1 MTTSA
6 ATSGLPAEWAID
18 DQVIRLREWATDTA
32 HPLSEGAGPPLTIGT
47 AKTCSIRVRGSS
59 PRVAREHAHL
69 ERSRGRWHIVDLGS
83 RHGLFI
89 DGVRRERAEL
99 RPGIEISLGESV
111 TLLAE
116 SPRLIALREA
126 LVRLLGLGAS
136 SRGMVDLTLRK
147 LRAHST
153 QRPILILGGE
163 RNERDL
169 VSIAQELHRLTLTDQ
184 RPFVV
189 CHRRGSST
197 TNPKK
202 HSIWATANG
211 LSALAKAD
219 GGTLCLLNGE
229 LPRDLIG
236 ILVSM
241 LHRERRAQ
249 IVLCARDVEDV
260 EFQAPSLVIPPLGAR
275 KTELDRLI
283 TEYARE
289 AARHLSCTEPIQLSP
304 AERAW
309 IRAAAGDSVSG
320 LQRAT
325 FRLVAVRASG
335 SVSAA
340 AERLDMSHV
349 ALFRWLNRRGFSKL
363 EQDRPA
369 RPRPRPRT

>member
-6 ATSGLPAEWAID
+6 ATSGLPAVWAID
-18 DQVIRLREWATDTA
+18 DQVIRLREWATNTT
-32 HPLSEGAGPPLTIGT
+32 HPLSEGARHPLTIGT
-47 AKTCSIRVRGSS
+47 AKTCSIRVRGPSQ
-59 PRVAREHAHL
+59 RVAREHAHL

-89 DGVRRERAEL
+89 DGVRCERAEL
-99 RPGIEISLGESV
+99 RPGLEISLGEAV

-116 SPRLIALREA
+116 SPQLIALREA

-136 SRGMVDLTLRK
+136 SRGTVDLALRK

-153 QRPILILGGE
+153 LRPILVLCGG

-169 VSIAQELHRLTLTDQ
+169 VLIAQELHRLTLTDQ

-202 HSIWATANG
+202 HSIRAVADG
-211 LSALAKAD
+211 LTALAKAD

-229 LPRDLIG
+229 LPRDLIAL
-236 ILVSM
+236 LVSM
-241 LHRERRAQ
+241 LHRERQVQ
-249 IVLCARDVEDV
+249 IVVCARNVEDV
-260 EFQAPSLVIPPLGAR
+260 EFRAPSLVIPPHSTR

-283 TEYARE
+283 AEYARE
-289 AARHLSCTEPIQLSP
+289 AARHLACTEQIRLSP

-309 IRAAAGDSVSG
+309 IRAAAGDSVSE
-320 LQRAT
+320 LQRT
-325 FRLVAVRASG
+325 TLRLVAVRASG

-340 AERLDMSHV
+340 AQRLDLSHV

-369 RPRPRPRT
+369 RPRPRK